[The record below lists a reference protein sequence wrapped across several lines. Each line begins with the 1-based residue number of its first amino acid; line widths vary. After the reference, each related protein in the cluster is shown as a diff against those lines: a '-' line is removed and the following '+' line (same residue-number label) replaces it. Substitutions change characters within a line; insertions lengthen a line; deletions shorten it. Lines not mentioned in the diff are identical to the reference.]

1 MLVLSLILIKKNNE
15 MNYQPSIL
23 VIDDETLI
31 CESCDRIFS
40 QAGYKVDT
48 NINPDNGLRQALINN
63 YDAIVLDLKLGE
75 KDGIELLKGIREKKP
90 EVPVLIITGYPT
102 RESKEISTELGAL
115 DYILKPFE
123 PYELLK
129 PIQRVTYRE
138 PAVSYKTAYTQED
151 IKALTHYRFFE
162 SSWFYQRSDGLIQ
175 AGGHLSN
182 SLNTKIES
190 ITLPE
195 TGSIVFRGLPLAEVT
210 FNNNI
215 RQIIPSAVCG
225 KITDVNTSLKQH
237 PYILEKSINKKSWIA
252 VIKPENPEKDIKASE
267 IRRILL
273 LGKESNKENHYF
285 NQLTQMGYVTITAKS
300 IDKAIELINK
310 EKIKVVLVDAIKF
323 MDNGPEY
330 IKRIKKECNITKI
343 IGLNNPNSKFEILYR
358 ENRMFYYGVN
368 PISNQEMADVLNCAF
383 CDKKYSEPL
392 KSDEIS
398 LLPKTI
404 SKIRI
409 TNKYS
414 KKVTLLAYDN
424 ILQNNEGIGYLLMK
438 NLIERSYPIEA
449 VHCRARKSLSDTTE
463 MQNII
468 NEKEKNDRIII
479 VHTKNL
485 NKIPGSI
492 IKKTEEFKNSSGA
505 DNLITTIS
513 VQPPVSNK
521 NTFDNTTT
529 RSLAELI
536 INEMASDL

>member
-1 MLVLSLILIKKNNE
+1 

-23 VIDDETLI
+23 VIDDEALI

-75 KDGIELLKGIREKKP
+75 KDGLELLRGIREKKP
-90 EVPVLIITGYPT
+90 KVPVLIITGYPT
-102 RESKEISTELGAL
+102 RESREMSTELGAL
-115 DYILKPFE
+115 EYILKPFE
-123 PYELLK
+123 PAELLE
-129 PIQRVTYRE
+129 PVQRITFME
-138 PAVSYKTAYTQED
+138 PAVSYKTIYPQED
-151 IKALTHYRFFE
+151 IKPGTHYRFFE
-162 SSWFYQRSDGLIQ
+162 SSWFYQGLDGLIRV
-175 AGGHLSN
+175 GGHLSN
-182 SLNTKIES
+182 LLNTKIES

-195 TGSIVFRGLPLAEVT
+195 IGSTIYMGLPLAEVT
-210 FNNNI
+210 LDNNFK
-215 RQIIPSAVCG
+215 QIIPSAICG
-225 KITDVNTSLKQH
+225 KITDVNTNLKEH
-237 PYILEKSINKKSWIA
+237 PSILEKSINKESWIA
-252 VIKPENPEKDIKASE
+252 IIKPENLEKDIKASE
-267 IRRILL
+267 IRKILL
-273 LGKESNKENHYF
+273 LGKESSKENRYL
-285 NQLTQMGYVTITAKS
+285 NQFTQMGYLTITAKS

-310 EKIKVVLVDAIKF
+310 EKIKVVVLDAITF

-330 IKRIKKECNITKI
+330 VKRIKKECNITKI

-383 CDKKYSEPL
+383 WDKRKSEIP
-392 KSDEIS
+392 KSNELS

-409 TNKYS
+409 TNRYS
-414 KKVTLLAYDN
+414 KKVTLLAYDD
-424 ILQNNEGIGYLLMK
+424 ILQNNQGIGYLLIK

-449 VHCRARKSLSDTTE
+449 VHCRSRKSLSDTAE
-463 MQNII
+463 IQNIL

-479 VHTKNL
+479 VHTQNL
-485 NKIPGSI
+485 KMIPGGI

-513 VQPPVSNK
+513 IQPAVSNK
-521 NTFDNTTT
+521 KIFDNITT
-529 RSLAELI
+529 RSLADLI
-536 INEMASDL
+536 TNEMTSDLKINSKL